1 MKMGEDN
8 MKKLGLAIILVGL
21 MLVIIGFGRYFEER
35 LRIATLTQNSML
47 EFKEY
52 NINDYGVSYKLPVEW
67 YSTESLNEEEN
78 NNKIYINEFIAP
90 DTTIYGYVEVIRSK
104 EEFKEVIGNIEKEI
118 KDMGNKEVIS
128 ENIEIN
134 DVMGSLVQYEFKFSE
149 KNVKKAYEYYLPYK
163 DYVIKASFTISDK
176 KVKENT
182 RVVFDNIVKTFCFK

>member
-1 MKMGEDN
+1 MKMDEDN

-52 NINDYGVSYKLPVEW
+52 NIKEYGISYKLPAEW
-67 YSTESLNEEEN
+67 YSTELLNEAEN
-78 NNKIYINEFIAP
+78 DDKVYINEFISP
-90 DTTIYGYVEVIRSK
+90 DTSIYGYIEIVKSK
-104 EEFKEVIGNIEKEI
+104 EQFKEVIGQVEKEI
-118 KDMGNKEVIS
+118 KDIGNKEIS
-128 ENIEIN
+128 SEDIEIN
-134 DVMGSLVQYEFKFSE
+134 EVMGSLVQYEFKFSE
-149 KNVKKAYEYYLPYK
+149 KNIKKAYEYYLPYK

-176 KVKENT
+176 KAKENT

>member
-1 MKMGEDN
+1 MKMDEDN

-52 NINDYGVSYKLPVEW
+52 NIKEYGINYKLPAEW
-67 YSTESLNEEEN
+67 YSTELLNEVEN
-78 NNKIYINEFIAP
+78 DDKVYINEFISP
-90 DTTIYGYVEVIRSK
+90 DTSIYGYIEIVKSK
-104 EEFKEVIGNIEKEI
+104 EQFKEVIGQVEKEI
-118 KDMGNKEVIS
+118 KDMGNKEIS
-128 ENIEIN
+128 SEDIEIN
-134 DVMGSLVQYEFKFSE
+134 EVMGSLVQYEFKFSE
-149 KNVKKAYEYYLPYK
+149 KNIKKAYEYYLPYK

-176 KVKENT
+176 KAKENT

>member
-1 MKMGEDN
+1 MKMDEDN

-52 NINDYGVSYKLPVEW
+52 NIKEYGISYKLPAEW
-67 YSTESLNEEEN
+67 YSTELLNEAEN
-78 NNKIYINEFIAP
+78 DDKVYINEFISP
-90 DTTIYGYVEVIRSK
+90 DTSIYGYIEIVKSK
-104 EEFKEVIGNIEKEI
+104 GQFKEVIGQVEKEI
-118 KDMGNKEVIS
+118 KDMGNKEIS
-128 ENIEIN
+128 SEDIEIN
-134 DVMGSLVQYEFKFSE
+134 EVMGSLVQYEFKFSE
-149 KNVKKAYEYYLPYK
+149 KNIKKAYEYYLPYK

-176 KVKENT
+176 KAKENT

>member
-1 MKMGEDN
+1 MKMDEDN

-52 NINDYGVSYKLPVEW
+52 NIKEYGISYKLPAEW
-67 YSTESLNEEEN
+67 YSTELLNEAEN
-78 NNKIYINEFIAP
+78 DDKVYINEFISP
-90 DTTIYGYVEVIRSK
+90 DTSIYGYIEIIKSK
-104 EEFKEVIGNIEKEI
+104 EQFKEVIGQVEKEI
-118 KDMGNKEVIS
+118 KDMGNKEIS
-128 ENIEIN
+128 SEDIEIN
-134 DVMGSLVQYEFKFSE
+134 EVMGSLVQYEFKFSE
-149 KNVKKAYEYYLPYK
+149 KNIKKAYEYYLPYK

-176 KVKENT
+176 KAKENT

>member
-1 MKMGEDN
+1 MKMDEDN

-52 NINDYGVSYKLPVEW
+52 SIDEYDISYKLPAEW
-67 YSTESLNEEEN
+67 YTTEILNEDQDKD
-78 NNKIYINEFIAP
+78 KIYINEFISS
-90 DTTIYGYVEVIRSK
+90 DTSIYGYIEIIKSK
-104 EEFKEVIGNIEKEI
+104 EEFKEVIGNVEKEI
-118 KDMGNKEVIS
+118 KDMGNKEITS
-128 ENIEIN
+128 EDIEIN
-134 DVMGSLVQYEFKFSE
+134 EVMGSLVQYEFKFSE
-149 KNVKKAYEYYLPYK
+149 KNIKKAYEYYLPYK